1 MTKRKK
7 KVFIIQLFLFLTAI
21 FLLYST
27 YNNKNPIDSKD
38 VNSLEKKI
46 AANKPEEDG
55 SNRFEDISYKGI
67 DLRGNRYIVESKIAE
82 FDSNLPELINMKI
95 MKATFYF
102 KDGTILTV
110 VGDSGAY
117 NNKTNDM
124 NFKENV
130 IASYVN
136 NIIYSDNLDYFNTKN
151 LLTIY
156 GNVRSE
162 SIQGNIKAD
171 KASIDLSS
179 KTINL
184 SMFNESQ
191 VNIKLRN

>member
-1 MTKRKK
+1 
-7 KVFIIQLFLFLTAI
+7 
-21 FLLYST
+21 
-27 YNNKNPIDSKD
+27 
-38 VNSLEKKI
+38 
-46 AANKPEEDG
+46 
-55 SNRFEDISYKGI
+55 
-67 DLRGNRYIVESKIAE
+67 
-82 FDSNLPELINMKI
+82 

-110 VGDSGAY
+110 VGNSGAY

-130 IASYVN
+130 ITSYEDN
-136 NIIYSDNLDYFNTKN
+136 FIYSDNLDYFNTKN

>member
-7 KVFIIQLFLFLTAI
+7 KVLIIQLFLFLTAI
-21 FLLYST
+21 FFFFST
-27 YNNKNPIDSKD
+27 YNNKNPNIKG
-38 VNSLEKKI
+38 VNNLEKKI
-46 AANKPEEDG
+46 TANKPEKDD

-82 FDSNLPELINMKI
+82 FNSNLPELINMKV

-110 VGDSGAY
+110 VGNSGAY

-130 IASYVN
+130 ITSYEDSF
-136 NIIYSDNLDYFNTKN
+136 IYSDNLDYFNTKN